1 MTVKLTSIVVFAWFI
16 EAVQQKDKGL
26 LGQKCTIVS
35 NVVKDPSLFR
45 KKLIGNVLSNK
56 EYFCFYFQ

>member
-1 MTVKLTSIVVFAWFI
+1 MTVKLTSIAVFAWFI

-26 LGQKCTIVS
+26 LGHKCTIVS

-45 KKLIGNVLSNK
+45 KKN
-56 EYFCFYFQ
+56 